1 VAYTGEKLDSVLLI
15 GTALPNIP
23 PIDTIDAIVSGDT
36 MAVIQGQKVFY
47 PVFVTDIT
55 GGEATSVSFRVQFD
69 PMRVSLGGTHIVN
82 AIFKSATMVQHSYGD
97 FTVTALN
104 PDTARGA
111 GPIVYL
117 HMEILAATANEVPIR
132 LSEVT
137 FPNSITQVVE
147 VNDGLLLVQE
157 CDTTQN
163 IQMGAVSKV
172 GAIRPN
178 PARDKALVPV
188 TLLRDATVSVSVY
201 NALGQ
206 IVREVNA
213 GELKVGDHT
222 IEVTLEGLPQSTY
235 IYEVRCQDREKIE
248 SHRGNLN
255 IE

>member
-1 VAYTGEKLDSVLLI
+1 
-15 GTALPNIP
+15 
-23 PIDTIDAIVSGDT
+23 
-36 MAVIQGQKVFY
+36 
-47 PVFVTDIT
+47 
-55 GGEATSVSFRVQFD
+55 
-69 PMRVSLGGTHIVN
+69 
-82 AIFKSATMVQHSYGD
+82 
-97 FTVTALN
+97 
-104 PDTARGA
+104 
-111 GPIVYL
+111 
-117 HMEILAATANEVPIR
+117 MEILAATANEVPIR

-178 PARDKALVPV
+178 PARDKALVSV

-213 GELKVGDHT
+213 GELKMGDHT